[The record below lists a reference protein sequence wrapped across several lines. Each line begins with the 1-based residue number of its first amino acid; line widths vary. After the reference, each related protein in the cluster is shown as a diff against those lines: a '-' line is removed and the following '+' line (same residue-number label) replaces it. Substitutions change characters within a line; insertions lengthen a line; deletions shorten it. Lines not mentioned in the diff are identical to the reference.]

1 MLLNHDE
8 TCGTSGEIAM
18 AMAMITMTIEMNI
31 FFAMVCTNG
40 MEAYIIYRLIDKFQ
54 IYVQLF
60 IIPKVY

>member
-40 MEAYIIYRLIDKFQ
+40 MEAYMYI
-54 IYVQLF
+54 
-60 IIPKVY
+60 